1 VGAAG
6 IVAPQIGWG
15 GAMTRLVLAFLALVV
30 STVTALAD
38 DNAPQFKGMAAMSQE
53 LSARIAPR
61 EEPFELDRFM
71 PADGLDELAGTWTN
85 FGAEHHFTN
94 GTPNPVNT
102 VILHASL
109 SGFAE
114 AIGKSCRE
122 PALRFNDRFADTLE
136 EICTWPKPG
145 AKTDVAMSA
154 FWLAMMGYEAPKQ
167 EYVAW
172 RDFFRSSTY
181 RDRPASEAVAAMT
194 LAITMNP
201 YFLITK

>member
-1 VGAAG
+1 MKSFARSLFA
-6 IVAPQIGWG
+6 
-15 GAMTRLVLAFLALVV
+15 LAFCAAP
-30 STVTALAD
+30 ALAA
-38 DNAPQFKGMAAMSQE
+38 DNAPQFKGMAMISME

-85 FGAEHHFTN
+85 FGAEHRFTN
-94 GTPNPVNT
+94 GTPNPVNA

-109 SGFAE
+109 SAFA
-114 AIGKSCRE
+114 AAMGKTCKE
-122 PALRFNDRFADTLE
+122 PVLQLNDRFADTLE
-136 EICTWPKPG
+136 EMCTWPKPE
-145 AKTDVAMSA
+145 AKSDEAMSA
-154 FWLAMMGYEAPKQ
+154 FWLALMGYEAPKQ

-172 RDFFRSSTY
+172 RDFFLSSSY
-181 RDRPASEAVAAMT
+181 RDRPASETVAAMT

>member
-1 VGAAG
+1 
-6 IVAPQIGWG
+6 
-15 GAMTRLVLAFLALVV
+15 MKNLAL
-30 STVTALAD
+30 SLIALAICAAPVFAV
-38 DNAPQFKGMAAMSQE
+38 DNAPQLKGMAMISME

-85 FGAEHHFTN
+85 FGAEHRFTN
-94 GTPNPVNT
+94 GTPNPVST

-109 SGFAE
+109 SGFAKAMGE
-114 AIGKSCRE
+114 TCKE
-122 PALRFNDRFADTLE
+122 PVLQLNDRFADTLE
-136 EICTWPKPG
+136 EICAWPKPE
-145 AKTDVAMSA
+145 AKIDAVMSG
-154 FWLAMMGYEAPKQ
+154 FWLALMGYEAPKQ

-172 RDFFRSSTY
+172 RDFFLSSSY
-181 RDRPASEAVAAMT
+181 RDRPASETVAAMT

>member
-1 VGAAG
+1 MKSFLR
-6 IVAPQIGWG
+6 P
-15 GAMTRLVLAFLALVV
+15 LFVLALCAAP
-30 STVTALAD
+30 ALAA
-38 DNAPQFKGMAAMSQE
+38 DNAPRFKGMAMISME

-85 FGAEHHFTN
+85 FGAEHRFTN

-114 AIGKSCRE
+114 AMGKTCRE
-122 PALRFNDRFADTLE
+122 PALQLNDSFADTLE
-136 EICTWPKPG
+136 EICTWPKPA
-145 AKTDVAMSA
+145 AKTDDAMSA
-154 FWLAMMGYEAPKQ
+154 FWLGLMGFEAPKE
-167 EYVAW
+167 EYIAW
-172 RDFFRSSTY
+172 RDFFLSSSY

-201 YFLITK
+201 YFLISK